1 MPSMDGLRATRRT
14 KAARSTTKVI
24 KLPRPWW
31 LLALTLGIASPAS
44 AQAPGTWAP
53 IADLNQP
60 RAEHT
65 ATLLANGTVLISG
78 GRDAADQPLA
88 SAEIYDPATGG
99 FTLLASPLPAPVWG
113 HTATR
118 LGDGT
123 VVIAGGTG
131 DGGLPVAAAQL
142 FDPATD
148 TFTALDPLST
158 PRARHTATLLR
169 DGRVLMVG
177 GTDGSKPLASLEV
190 YDPTTRTFSLA
201 SSALVLARQ
210 DHTATLLPDGRVLVA
225 GGSNTSGALNFA
237 ELYHPTA
244 GTVSPAGPLN
254 VPRTLASAALLLD
267 GTVLVA
273 GGQTTT
279 SSDLDS
285 AEIYDAATNTFAR
298 LAAPMGTAR
307 SGHLGV
313 QLLHNGKVLI
323 SGGTSGGQLV
333 ASAEVYD
340 PVTGAFQPVDSPGTA
355 RRLFGASFFE
365 LPYTGIL
372 LAAGGLDGAETPLAS
387 SEAFYYPTLRSDKLT
402 YAPGETVTLMGEGW
416 LPGETVGINIR
427 ESSGDPDTNLTATAD
442 AAGAF
447 TNNEFQTN
455 PNRSDVGVHFLV
467 TGSGQQSRWTAQAV
481 FTDANRTLDQCQD
494 DTNND
499 NVKDSCVWING
510 SINSNI
516 AAYHE
521 GDSVAFRIWLDG
533 WSPNSTHTVTIRN
546 DFTKQTSG
554 GVIVLGYDYLTHP
567 DATETATSQRCT
579 DIPGPIGT
587 SAQAWASTSGPS
599 TPPIPPDTFAV
610 SSLPGLNAALA
621 GQAVATRAAATS
633 ASKEIV
639 LFGGT
644 LTGITAISK
653 VGDPN
658 TASDSQSE
666 LTITF
671 TVSSG
676 PDSAAACTGPANNK
690 NCRVNILFGGHLAKG
705 TTDASGWGTG
715 RGASSFPGAS
725 ISMRMNAVDGDSSGA
740 VNRSIQPA
748 AVLPPAQ
755 GHIVVDKVTSPAG
768 DPTSFSFSTTGAGY
782 TSFSLTDA
790 AAPNDQTLG
799 PGAYSV
805 SEAIPAGW
813 DLTGLSCVSSL
824 GTSTFTTTAP
834 PVAGPGTATASIT
847 LAANDTVT
855 CTFTDTKRGQIVVD
869 KVTSPSG
876 DPTSFTFNTTGTGYA
891 SFSLT
896 DAAAPNGQTL
906 SPGAYSVSE
915 AMPAGWVL
923 TGLSCTSSLGTS
935 PFTTTAPPVAGPGTA
950 TASITLAAND
960 TVTCT
965 FTDTK
970 QRGHIIIAKRTI
982 PPGATTPFAF
992 TTTGPGGYTNTF
1004 SLADGSSNDQTLAPG
1019 SYSVSETVPMGWIA
1033 TLSCSGPATSSFPT
1047 TAPPVTG
1054 PGTATASITLAADD
1068 TVTCTFTNT
1077 GVSQPP
1083 PEPGPQD
1090 PIITTVSCNPPTVQ
1104 VNQPTTCMATV
1115 SQVVVGTPI
1124 TTPTGIARFF
1134 ADSSTTAFATCTLRA
1149 TATTG
1154 VANCSVAYRAST
1166 VGVHNITARYPG
1178 DSTHEASTTLTPFPV
1193 TVVPAVP
1200 GLGL

>member
-1 MPSMDGLRATRRT
+1 MPSMDGLRATRRI

-31 LLALTLGIASPAS
+31 LLALTLGIATPAS
-44 AQAPGTWAP
+44 AQAPGTGAP
-53 IADLNQP
+53 IAALNQP

-65 ATLLANGTVLISG
+65 ATLLANGTVLIAG
-78 GRDAADQPLA
+78 GRAAAAQPLA

-225 GGSNTSGALNFA
+225 GGSNTSGALNFG
-237 ELYHPTA
+237 ELYDPTA

-279 SSDLDS
+279 SEDLDS
-285 AEIYDAATNTFAR
+285 AEVYDAATNAFAW
-298 LAAPMGTAR
+298 LPAAMGTAR

-355 RRLFGASFFE
+355 RRLFGANFFE

-372 LAAGGLDGAETPLAS
+372 LATGGLDNAETPLPS

-416 LPGETVGINIR
+416 RPGETVGINIR

-516 AAYHE
+516 SAYHE

-533 WSPNSTHTVTIRN
+533 LSPNSTHTVTIRH

-567 DATETATSQRCT
+567 DATETATPQRCT

-587 SAQAWASTSGPS
+587 SAAACASMSGPS
-599 TPPIPPDTFAV
+599 TFTIPSDTFAF
-610 SSLPGLNAALA
+610 SSLSGVNAALA
-621 GQAVATRAAATS
+621 GQAVATRAAANS

-705 TTDASGWGTG
+705 TTDASGWGCG
-715 RGASSFPGAS
+715 RGASSFPGSS
-725 ISMRMNAVDGDSSGA
+725 ISMRMHLIDGDSSGA

-748 AVLPPAQ
+748 AVIPPLA
-755 GHIVVDKVTSPAG
+755 T
-768 DPTSFSFSTTGAGY
+768 PT
-782 TSFSLTDA
+782 L
-790 AAPNDQTLG
+790 
-799 PGAYSV
+799 
-805 SEAIPAGW
+805 
-813 DLTGLSCVSSL
+813 
-824 GTSTFTTTAP
+824 TTTATP
-834 PVAGPGTATASIT
+834 TAPVGGSISDTATLAGGSGTLGGTITFTLYGPNDATCGNAAIFTNPKTVVSSGGGAGTAISDPFTPSQAGTYRWRASYSGDTNNAATATAC
-847 LAANDTVT
+847 NDLGETSVVT
-855 CTFTDTKRGQIVVD
+855 QDS
-869 KVTSPSG
+869 SP
-876 DPTSFTFNTTGTGYA
+876 P
-891 SFSLT
+891 
-896 DAAAPNGQTL
+896 
-906 SPGAYSVSE
+906 
-915 AMPAGWVL
+915 
-923 TGLSCTSSLGTS
+923 SC
-935 PFTTTAPPVAGPGTA
+935 
-950 TASITLAAND
+950 
-960 TVTCT
+960 
-965 FTDTK
+965 
-970 QRGHIIIAKRTI
+970 
-982 PPGATTPFAF
+982 
-992 TTTGPGGYTNTF
+992 
-1004 SLADGSSNDQTLAPG
+1004 GSA
-1019 SYSVSETVPMGWIA
+1019 
-1033 TLSCSGPATSSFPT
+1033 
-1047 TAPPVTG
+1047 
-1054 PGTATASITLAADD
+1054 
-1068 TVTCTFTNT
+1068 
-1077 GVSQPP
+1077 
-1083 PEPGPQD
+1083 D
-1090 PIITTVSCNPPTVQ
+1090 PI
-1104 VNQPTTCMATV
+1104 
-1115 SQVVVGTPI
+1115 
-1124 TTPTGIARFF
+1124 
-1134 ADSSTTAFATCTLRA
+1134 STT
-1149 TATTG
+1149 
-1154 VANCSVAYRAST
+1154 
-1166 VGVHNITARYPG
+1166 
-1178 DSTHEASTTLTPFPV
+1178 
-1193 TVVPAVP
+1193 
-1200 GLGL
+1200 